1 MRTIPEKDWKQMR
14 SLKARVLDDAC
25 ARILTR
31 VESIVQKREGR
42 NHEAYLALW
51 DLLHREDDKIAAMFD
66 DLKRSTAFFKLA
78 AWQSHGLVSDSDLAL
93 FTEETQG
100 AVKAINKYARER

>member
-14 SLKARVLDDAC
+14 SMKARVLDDAC

-51 DLLHREDDKIAAMFD
+51 DLLHKEDRKIAAMFD

-78 AWQSHGLVSDSDLAL
+78 AWQSHGLVSESDLAF
-93 FTEETQG
+93 FTEETQD
-100 AVKAINKYARER
+100 AVKAINEYVRER

>member
-31 VESIVQKREGR
+31 VESIMQKREGR
-42 NHEAYLALW
+42 NHEAYLESLGSAP
-51 DLLHREDDKIAAMFD
+51 
-66 DLKRSTAFFKLA
+66 
-78 AWQSHGLVSDSDLAL
+78 
-93 FTEETQG
+93 
-100 AVKAINKYARER
+100 

>member
-14 SLKARVLDDAC
+14 SMKVRVLDDAC
-25 ARILTR
+25 ARILAGA
-31 VESIVQKREGR
+31 ESILQKREGR

-51 DLLHREDDKIAAMFD
+51 DLLHKEDDKIAFMFN

-78 AWQSHGLVSDSDLAL
+78 AWQSHGLVSESDLAL
-93 FTEETQG
+93 FTEETQD
-100 AVKAINKYARER
+100 AVKAINEYAR

>member
-14 SLKARVLDDAC
+14 SIKERVLDDAC
-25 ARILTR
+25 ARILTG
-31 VESIVQKREGR
+31 VESILQKREGR

-51 DLLHREDDKIAAMFD
+51 DLLHKEDDKIAFMFN

-78 AWQSHGLVSDSDLAL
+78 AWQSHGLVSESDLAL
-93 FTEETQG
+93 FTEETHD
-100 AVKAINKYARER
+100 AVKVINKYAL

>member
-1 MRTIPEKDWKQMR
+1 MR

-25 ARILTR
+25 ARILTG

-42 NHEAYLALW
+42 NHEAYLELW
-51 DLLHREDDKIAAMFD
+51 DLLHKEDDMIAAMFD

-78 AWQSHGLVSDSDLAL
+78 AWQIHGLVSESDLAL
-93 FTEETQG
+93 FTEETQD
-100 AVKAINKYARER
+100 AVKAINEYARER